1 MYEFKN
7 SIALPLRNDA
17 ELPIFGNAAD
27 KEKNIL
33 MACLFQDGDFVAEGL
48 HLRRR
53 GIGDVK
59 TLDRDMTVPITLETE
74 SEEMTTIVEQEK
86 GMMET
91 RELEDGREGVK
102 RKKGREEERK
112 RQEGETEKERGGRER
127 EEDVVVGMDLK
138 DPASPL

>member
-1 MYEFKN
+1 MLYGFKN

-53 GIGDVK
+53 GIGDIK

-91 RELEDGREGVK
+91 RELEEGREGVK
-102 RKKGREEERK
+102 REKGREGGRKKEKDRKERPK
-112 RQEGETEKERGGRER
+112 KRGGR
-127 EEDVVVGMDLK
+127 GK
-138 DPASPL
+138 KT